1 METGVAAGTYE
12 EFRDD
17 LKRELEKQVEGFV
30 RIGYKLKLARDTRI
44 LEGSGYRDYNEFA
57 WAEYRLDRS
66 VTSRYIR
73 WTSGRSRERSER
85 KTGSRI
91 WKY

>member
-66 VTSRYIR
+66 VTSRYISINDR
-73 WTSGRSRERSER
+73 YSVGGNSEIGRAHV
-85 KTGSRI
+85 
-91 WKY
+91 